1 MNQIGEASNN
11 LLCIVMVQTVLIQF
25 VKVNIKL
32 ISTSM
37 NSYNQLF
44 DVSTN
49 ARNTGILSLRTI
61 KTRMWNSFYSDL
73 HKHLFIL
80 IGFQSLIWRIWNHHA
95 RNFDGHRLQNATN
108 QFSSFTF
115 IWSEKNF
122 MWFLV
127 QWLTVM
133 KIRITMKYL
142 HKSWIK

>member
-32 ISTSM
+32 ITTSM

-61 KTRMWNSFYSDL
+61 KTRM
-73 HKHLFIL
+73 
-80 IGFQSLIWRIWNHHA
+80 
-95 RNFDGHRLQNATN
+95 
-108 QFSSFTF
+108 
-115 IWSEKNF
+115 
-122 MWFLV
+122 
-127 QWLTVM
+127 
-133 KIRITMKYL
+133 
-142 HKSWIK
+142 